1 MTVEELVPCPT
12 GCAPFRRDQL
22 FCVPAAGGCYTLAT
36 VDKHILYIGLSANL
50 RGRMD
55 QHLDTP
61 EKVRRTAQGR
71 AIAFHWVETDILEAV
86 ERGWLNS
93 HRVATGVLPIL
104 NKMDSPVSS

>member
-1 MTVEELVPCPT
+1 MEELVPRPT
-12 GCAPFRRDQL
+12 QCAPFRRDQL
-22 FCVPAAGGCYTLAT
+22 ICVPANSGCYVLAT
-36 VDKHILYIGLSANL
+36 VDRHILYLGLTVNL
-50 RGRMD
+50 RTRMD

-61 EKVRRTAQGR
+61 EKVARTAEGR
-71 AIAFHWVETDILEAV
+71 AIAFHWLETGRLEPV

>member
-1 MTVEELVPCPT
+1 M
-12 GCAPFRRDQL
+12 
-22 FCVPAAGGCYTLAT
+22 
-36 VDKHILYIGLSANL
+36 DKHILYLGLSVNL
-50 RGRMD
+50 RTRMD

-71 AIAFHWVETDILEAV
+71 AIAFHWLKTGTLEGV

-93 HRVATGVLPIL
+93 HRVATGFLPIL